1 MNNNNNNYIMLNS
14 TMNLNANNENILNL
28 KMNHNISILSMDKS
42 KNSNHSIKSFNDSFK
57 QTQIQHSWIDNTKC
71 QINSNGK
78 YKIIRTI
85 GQGNFAKVKLAIH
98 LLTGR
103 EVAIKMIDKIK
114 MYKTCRDKLTRE
126 VRVTKSINHPNI
138 VQLYEVIET
147 GRYVYL
153 VMEYAKNGEM
163 FEYLLKHNRMSE
175 SDARRK
181 FRQILSAVQYCHRKN
196 IVHRDLKAENL
207 LLDYQNNIKLADFGF
222 ANHFNAA
229 SLLDTFCGS
238 PPYAAP
244 ELLNGEKYMGP
255 EVDVWALGVLLYLFI
270 SGTLPFEASTL
281 KELHRRITQCDYRI
295 PYFMSTKCE
304 LIIKRMLEIDPIKRS
319 CLEELMEDPWI
330 NIGYEHD
337 PLRPYIEP
345 RENFNDPIRIAL
357 MNKLGF
363 SNEELRVTFDKRLF
377 NNIRATYLLLAD
389 TETQQKIGKHLI
401 SIGYMLSSSNVNP
414 DIEGKSSHKSVGR
427 KLSIKNEPK
436 SESIQRQTTPVIIS
450 TSCDKHKSMASN
462 DQMDLIITSDPDLYQ
477 TIEQTMKYFDSKDI
491 SCSSSYRLGC
501 DVTTTTTNSTKI
513 LLNDCKISCNMHRI
527 RAKSLNGNAES
538 SESNEEGTIYSLEND
553 QDELRNNQFVNNSKS
568 TNLYKQNHL
577 KRHFIIDRAQT
588 AVPDSLESRLKRNLI
603 IITDKTSNWD
613 NLPYDHTGRATVP
626 IVIYQHDSQYFHDG
640 NSFENQ
646 HADNNN
652 NNSNNNNNDYYYE
665 NGISDHHNSNYTH
678 YQNTKYQRNDTVTIQ
693 PTFTDSQYKS
703 QEEQLENITSNN
715 DKYEMDKESDL
726 KLVVFH
732 NERKNIPY
740 RSPLPKSSSSNNKL
754 PIRINISNHVNN
766 FNNIKLDNNN
776 HNQSNVNQQYKII
789 NLTNKNTI
797 SLKRNQ
803 PIRLYENNKFSQIK
817 QNGYNNDENIIHL
830 KGPQIE
836 LNRLNKNSSF
846 SKKESETFTITKKD
860 NLPERKF
867 PHNNGNMYKEIHE
880 ENNNNQF
887 IKEQKRSFL
896 PSFSI
901 TKEKGQ
907 NPKEILD
914 KLYIYT
920 PNAKLV
926 KCDTSVGK
934 SFVKSQDCQS
944 NLNSYES
951 ENTVT
956 ITSNNINRI
965 LSIKEELERRS

>member
-1 MNNNNNNYIMLNS
+1 MNHNNYYIMLN
-14 TMNLNANNENILNL
+14 NRKNPNANNENILNL

-42 KNSNHSIKSFNDSFK
+42 KNSNYSMKFFNDSFK

-196 IVHRDLKAENL
+196 IVHRDLK
-207 LLDYQNNIKLADFGF
+207 
-222 ANHFNAA
+222 
-229 SLLDTFCGS
+229 
-238 PPYAAP
+238 
-244 ELLNGEKYMGP
+244 
-255 EVDVWALGVLLYLFI
+255 
-270 SGTLPFEASTL
+270 
-281 KELHRRITQCDYRI
+281 ELHRRITQCDYRI

-345 RENFNDPIRIAL
+345 RENYNDPIRIAL

-389 TETQQKIGKHLI
+389 TETQQRIGKHLI
-401 SIGYMLSSSNVNP
+401 SIGHMLSSSNINP

-436 SESIQRQTTPVIIS
+436 SEPIQRQTTPVIIS
-450 TSCDKHKSMASN
+450 TSCDKQN
-462 DQMDLIITSDPDLYQ
+462 
-477 TIEQTMKYFDSKDI
+477 
-491 SCSSSYRLGC
+491 
-501 DVTTTTTNSTKI
+501 
-513 LLNDCKISCNMHRI
+513 
-527 RAKSLNGNAES
+527 
-538 SESNEEGTIYSLEND
+538 
-553 QDELRNNQFVNNSKS
+553 

-588 AVPDSLESRLKRNLI
+588 AIPDSLESRLKRNLI

-626 IVIYQHDSQYFHDG
+626 IVIYQHDSQYFHD
-640 NSFENQ
+640 
-646 HADNNN
+646 
-652 NNSNNNNNDYYYE
+652 
-665 NGISDHHNSNYTH
+665 DHHNSNYTH
-678 YQNTKYQRNDTVTIQ
+678 YQNTKYQRNGTVTIQ

-715 DKYEMDKESDL
+715 DKYGTDKESDL

-754 PIRINISNHVNN
+754 PIR
-766 FNNIKLDNNN
+766 
-776 HNQSNVNQQYKII
+776 
-789 NLTNKNTI
+789 
-797 SLKRNQ
+797 
-803 PIRLYENNKFSQIK
+803 
-817 QNGYNNDENIIHL
+817 NGYNNDENIIHL

-836 LNRLNKNSSF
+836 LNRLKKNSSF

-867 PHNNGNMYKEIHE
+867 PQTNGNMYKEIHE

-914 KLYIYT
+914 KVYIYT

-934 SFVKSQDCQS
+934 RFVKSQDCQS
-944 NLNSYES
+944 NLNCYES
-951 ENTVT
+951 ENTIT
-956 ITSNNINRI
+956 ITSNNINNQVVKKSYIDHVHLSPYRI
-965 LSIKEELERRS
+965 ICSQRVHCNYQSQNKYNNSQYPKVSSQFDHDKLYKNSHNCDKISSLLKWEMEVVQLPRFHTYGIRFKGIDGDLRHLRSIEKSLTGQLVQTMNSIK